1 MRQSCKL
8 DNTERYRSGAF
19 RRNLMTGDCEMKIVA
34 TLTFDTYSFE
44 AYKESMEEL
53 TEILSKLN
61 KSNKDFTF
69 ELKANEKRS
78 SY

>member
-1 MRQSCKL
+1 MKL
-8 DNTERYRSGAF
+8 MS
-19 RRNLMTGDCEMKIVA
+19 DCEMKIIA

-44 AYKESMEEL
+44 AYKESMDEL
-53 TEILSKLN
+53 TEILSKLS
-61 KSNKDFTF
+61 KSNKDFSF